1 MDALEQYLSSGT
13 AESPISEALLDRLK
27 QTESSGNPKAVNK
40 TSGAMGAYQ
49 FMPSTVDMLGKQG
62 IKFDPMDEKQAREAA
77 RQYLTQLY
85 NQTGSLDKALAAYG
99 GFKTADP
106 TKYVQSVKG
115 SSDPLEDYL
124 NAPAT
129 KAATPE
135 AAPAPAPTT
144 ATTAMQKAFQAKQE
158 IPQRVLGAADT
169 LINAIPQAIGGGT
182 QFIERAFGIEGPKEA
197 EQRGQAITQA
207 LSNPLGRITGITGK
221 EAYQKPLGGATEPLA
236 QQLNHYFNVMGITPE
251 QLAEK
256 TGQPVEDIRN
266 IGNMLPFL
274 APEVAGAL
282 KTGAKAAGGAISKA
296 LPEIEYVTPD
306 QLKATLAG
314 KAATSDL
321 KGVGAAKSDMN
332 PYGPLTGEESARGEF
347 PVVKASKIAND
358 VAAPEQQTR
367 AQIAKEILGEN
378 GLVREGVKTGNEDT
392 LRNEYLEAKAN
403 KSPSGQILK
412 DQIANEQTALSD
424 YAQKR
429 VENTGASQ
437 NLVSDYE
444 RGQKINDAFDSQEG
458 LKGFLKDQKAQLYD
472 LAKQQVGDNPV
483 ASRSIDSLVNSPQ
496 FKAELKLKQ
505 LPDFTGGLQDL
516 LDLHKTQ
523 GFAGTAPNSV
533 AGLEKLRQSLN
544 SQWSPQN
551 KYAIGQAVKAIDEDI
566 AQAGGPGLYQQARAL
581 HQLEQTVYGSKGIKT
596 LFGDLDPNGVQ
607 TTTPFEQIPKKLN
620 SMPYDQWRHVY
631 DTAETLSKGTFNGLK
646 VPEQLQSAAQAAI
659 NEMKGNIA
667 REIYQ
672 AGADKVG
679 VWNQNEVNKTLNARA
694 DKIKYAFDPEEQ
706 RAFHTLNYGGHLMP
720 GIHSYEGGALQ
731 AVRLNPIVER
741 LPGAGEV
748 VGGLLGKG
756 PIGAYVGRKAGELA
770 QKTATK
776 SQLEKEAKQLSK
788 KMQENAKL
796 GTSLNDLKDMK

>member
-49 FMPSTVDMLGKQG
+49 FMPGTVEMLGKQG
-62 IKFDPMDEKQAREAA
+62 IKFDPMDEKQSREAA

-124 NAPAT
+124 SAPVT
-129 KAATPE
+129 KAATTE
-135 AAPAPAPTT
+135 AAPAPAPAT

-169 LINAIPQAIGGGT
+169 LLNAIPQAIGGGT
-182 QFIERAFGIEGPKEA
+182 QFLERTLGIEGPQAA
-197 EQRGQAITQA
+197 EKRGQAITEA
-207 LSNPLGRITGITGK
+207 LSNPLGRLTGITGK

-236 QQLNHYFNVMGITPE
+236 QQLNHFFNVLGITPE

-266 IGNMLPFL
+266 IGNILPFL

-282 KTGAKAAGGAISKA
+282 KTGAKAAGGAVSKA

-306 QLKATLAG
+306 QLKNTLAG
-314 KAATSDL
+314 KATTSDL
-321 KGVGAAKSDMN
+321 KGVGAAKSDVN
-332 PYGPLTGEESARGEF
+332 PYGPLTGEETVRGEF

-358 VAAPEQQTR
+358 VPAPEQQTR
-367 AQIAKEILGEN
+367 AQIAKQILGDE

-392 LRNEYLEAKAN
+392 LRNEYLEAKVN
-403 KSPSGQILK
+403 KTPTGQILK

-483 ASRSIDSLVNSPQ
+483 ASKSIDSLVNSPQ

-516 LDLHKTQ
+516 LELHKTE

-533 AGLEKLRQSLN
+533 AGLEKLRKSLN
-544 SQWSPQN
+544 AQWSPQN

-566 AQAGGPGLYQQARAL
+566 AQAGGPGLYQHARAL

-620 SMPYDQWRHVY
+620 SMPYDEWRHIY
-631 DTAETLSKGTFNGLK
+631 DTAEALSKGTFNGLK

-667 REIYQ
+667 REIHQ
-672 AGADKVG
+672 AGAKNVG

-694 DKIKYAFDPEEQ
+694 NKIKYAFDPEEQ

-720 GIHSYEGGALQ
+720 GVHSYEGAALQ
-731 AVRLNPIVER
+731 AER
-741 LPGAGEV
+741 LGPIMNRLPTLGRELGAATGVPFAASAGE
-748 VGGLLGKG
+748 K
-756 PIGAYVGRKAGELA
+756 IGETVQKATTERKQIKKAEEL
-770 QKTATK
+770 T
-776 SQLEKEAKQLSK
+776 K
-788 KMQENAKL
+788 KMKENAKL